1 MTTTTDISSLQEHR
15 ILKKSNENSLKI
27 RNTTSNKKKLKLR
40 NHPKI
45 HLINVQY
52 KLASNTRK
60 VTFANT
66 PPDLI
71 QTQQSRSHQ
80 KINNITSLFLSQ
92 KKMLLYLKKELKI
105 LILNCLSPVATSDQ
119 NIRNLKLKTIH
130 IEAMMK
136 VNLKIKDFNSENTK
150 KCLVAEVTIQT
161 PNQKS
166 SVKIALEALNT
177 KVAEV
182 LEDLHIEVVQLVE
195 VAEFL
200 NRKMNQTMS
209 TYHALKITKNHGK
222 HNHVTT

>member
-1 MTTTTDISSLQEHR
+1 MTTTTDISNLKEHR
-15 ILKKSNENSLKI
+15 LLKKSNESSQQN
-27 RNTTSNKKKLKLR
+27 RNTTSNKTKLKLR
-40 NHPKI
+40 NHPKK

-60 VTFANT
+60 VTVANT

-71 QTQQSRSHQ
+71 QTQQSRSRQ

-150 KCLVAEVTIQT
+150 KCSVAEVTIQT

-182 LEDLHIEVVQLVE
+182 LADLHIEVVQLVE
-195 VAEFL
+195 VVEYL

-209 TYHALKITKNHGK
+209 THHALKITKNHGK